1 MKNDEYNSY
10 VVMLKNAYVTMGI
23 LEHTDVCKQIRK
35 IYSLLEARYKEKNK
49 MYKKYTKSVK
59 QYLHTIKTYDSDVIL
74 QYGKVVLGI
83 LS

>member
-10 VVMLKNAYVTMGI
+10 VVMLKTAYVTMGI
-23 LEHTDVCKQIRK
+23 LDNIDVCKQIRK
-35 IYSLLEARYKEKNK
+35 IYTLLELRYKEKNK
-49 MYKKYTKSVK
+49 MYRKYTKCVK
-59 QYLHTIKTYDSDVIL
+59 QYLHNIKTYDSDVIL